1 MKQKK
6 WLFVLMF
13 VGAGLVVA
21 ALFLYLLFSR
31 QGMILSERVLTP
43 APAAPVEVTLPPS
56 LDEMAELYPEMA
68 EILTDPELGCVYKDF
83 LLAYHEGGIEGARS
97 LASERGILT
106 PDKLV
111 ACLTG

>member
-43 APAAPVEVTLPPS
+43 APAAPVEVTLPLRLMKWLSSIQRWLRFSP
-56 LDEMAELYPEMA
+56 
-68 EILTDPELGCVYKDF
+68 IL
-83 LLAYHEGGIEGARS
+83 S
-97 LASERGILT
+97 
-106 PDKLV
+106 
-111 ACLTG
+111 